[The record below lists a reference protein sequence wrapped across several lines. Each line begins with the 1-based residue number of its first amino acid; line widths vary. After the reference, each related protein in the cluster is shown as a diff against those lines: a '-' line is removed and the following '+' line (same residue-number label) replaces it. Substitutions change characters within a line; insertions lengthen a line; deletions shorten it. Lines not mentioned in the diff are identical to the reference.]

1 MNYTTI
7 LPLFGSRR
15 NQWISFF
22 RAEHLCFFTMIQ
34 GTVLYFETDA
44 WMTHGDTFYVGN
56 GPGLRSLD
64 APCGPG
70 CASPK
75 FGLAAVVTL
84 GDQLQRDST
93 LDHTRVWV
101 SIIADQ
107 GRISWP
113 FLVRMHPHVCEKL
126 RGSLPDFPFFFTFL
140 PTFFFFFFPQLHTC
154 NNFIAQPWAVMRVPI
169 WDWGILLTPMWF
181 SLH

>member
-7 LPLFGSRR
+7 FPLFGSRR

-44 WMTHGDTFYVGN
+44 WMTHSDTFYVGN

-64 APCGPG
+64 TPCGLG

-101 SIIADQ
+101 SIRADQ
-107 GRISWP
+107 GRLSWP

-126 RGSLPDFPFFFTFL
+126 HGSLPDLPFFFTFL
-140 PTFFFFFFPQLHTC
+140 PTFFFFPPQLHTC
-154 NNFIAQPWAVMRVPI
+154 NNFIAQLWAVMRVPI